1 MKKFLPLI
9 AVMLFAV
16 GAWAQQSLGE
26 IARANRARKKPSATI
41 RLNDDNTPRTLT
53 SNADDNS
60 AKQAALGRNLG
71 KSDSGKAKKKAAN
84 SGKQSNDKL
93 AGEINKQKD
102 EITRLKHELDIAQRE
117 QRLNAAAYYGD
128 AGVRLRDQAKFAESS
143 RKKQEEIDGKK
154 KAIADAQQKL
164 TDLQEQARKA
174 GLRSTD

>member
-26 IARANRARKKPSATI
+26 IARVNRARKKPSATI

-53 SNADDNS
+53 ANADDDS
-60 AKQAALGRNLG
+60 ANEAAPNQNGV
-71 KSDSGKAKKKAAN
+71 KSKNDKAKKEAAN

-93 AGEINKQKD
+93 AGEISKQKD
-102 EITRLKHELDIAQRE
+102 EITKLQHELDIAQRE

-174 GLRSTD
+174 GLHSTD